1 MSGNRRGLSFD
12 SSKKVF
18 LCEAGRAA
26 WLSHSLPLTVDEPN
40 RTWRHL
46 GAIML
51 DKPEKTRQLVA
62 TLKAALPFEVELT
75 PYALAQIRS
84 QGIDR
89 AVEPRQIVSEVSYA
103 GDEGGIVCHL
113 LPRETDNVIILSLTH
128 VRVHRKNP
136 FAAAVFD
143 YQKHRVK
150 RLKKQSG
157 P

>member
-1 MSGNRRGLSFD
+1 
-12 SSKKVF
+12 
-18 LCEAGRAA
+18 
-26 WLSHSLPLTVDEPN
+26 
-40 RTWRHL
+40 
-46 GAIML
+46 ML
-51 DKPEKTRQLVA
+51 DKPENTRQLVA
-62 TLKAALPFEVELT
+62 ALKAALPFEVELT
-75 PYALAQIRS
+75 PYVLAQIQS
-84 QGIDR
+84 QALDR
-89 AVEPRQIVSEVSYA
+89 VVEPRQIVSEVSYT

-128 VRVHRKNP
+128 VRVHRKNT

>member
-1 MSGNRRGLSFD
+1 
-12 SSKKVF
+12 
-18 LCEAGRAA
+18 
-26 WLSHSLPLTVDEPN
+26 
-40 RTWRHL
+40 
-46 GAIML
+46 ML

-128 VRVHRKNP
+128 VRVHRCRGRIRLSETPGEEAEEAERPVNQ
-136 FAAAVFD
+136 AVGLV
-143 YQKHRVK
+143 R
-150 RLKKQSG
+150 
-157 P
+157 

>member
-1 MSGNRRGLSFD
+1 M
-12 SSKKVF
+12 
-18 LCEAGRAA
+18 
-26 WLSHSLPLTVDEPN
+26 
-40 RTWRHL
+40 RHF

-51 DKPEKTRQLVA
+51 DRPEKTRQLVA
-62 TLKAALPFEVELT
+62 KLKGALPFEVELT

-84 QGIDR
+84 QRIDR
-89 AVEPRQIVSEVSYA
+89 AVEPRQIVSEVSCA

-113 LPRETDNVIILSLTH
+113 LPKETDNVIILSLTH

-150 RLKKQSG
+150 KLKKQSS

>member
-1 MSGNRRGLSFD
+1 
-12 SSKKVF
+12 
-18 LCEAGRAA
+18 
-26 WLSHSLPLTVDEPN
+26 
-40 RTWRHL
+40 
-46 GAIML
+46 ML
-51 DKPEKTRQLVA
+51 DKPEKTRQLRR
-62 TLKAALPFEVELT
+62 LKAALPFEVELT

-103 GDEGGIVCHL
+103 GDEGGIVCHM

-128 VRVHRKNP
+128 VRVRRKNP

>member
-1 MSGNRRGLSFD
+1 
-12 SSKKVF
+12 
-18 LCEAGRAA
+18 
-26 WLSHSLPLTVDEPN
+26 
-40 RTWRHL
+40 
-46 GAIML
+46 ML

-62 TLKAALPFEVELT
+62 TLKAALPFAVELT

-84 QGIDR
+84 QRIDM
-89 AVEPRQIVSEVSYA
+89 AIEPRQIVSEVSYV

-113 LPRETDNVIILSLTH
+113 IPRETDNVIILSLTH
-128 VRVHRKNP
+128 VQVHP

>member
-1 MSGNRRGLSFD
+1 
-12 SSKKVF
+12 
-18 LCEAGRAA
+18 
-26 WLSHSLPLTVDEPN
+26 
-40 RTWRHL
+40 
-46 GAIML
+46 ML
-51 DKPEKTRQLVA
+51 DKPERTRQLVA
-62 TLKAALPFEVELT
+62 TLKAALPFKVELT

-103 GDEGGIVCHL
+103 GDDGGIFCHL
-113 LPRETDNVIILSLTH
+113 LPREPDNVIILSLTH
-128 VRVHRKNP
+128 VRVHQKNP
-136 FAAAVFD
+136 FAGAVFD